1 MLALTRKK
9 NEAIII
15 SGGIE
20 IKVLDIQG
28 DKVKL
33 GIKAPKSVDVYRE
46 EVYKQIKEN
55 NKEAVQDIT
64 VNLDELKQLI
74 KK

>member
-9 NEAIII
+9 DEAIII

-20 IKVLDIQG
+20 IRVLDIQG

-33 GIKAPKSVDVYRE
+33 GIGAPDNVQIYRE
-46 EVYKQIKEN
+46 EVYSQIKVN
-55 NKEAVQDIT
+55 NKEAAQSIT
-64 VNLDELKQLI
+64 ANLKQL
-74 KK
+74 KKIIEK